1 MNEIVDCWRD
11 TAYQEFKPNG
21 DGKGHVEY
29 LHSIE
34 SKQLMKEYATKHFE
48 AFIPRIITY
57 FSPNINSQ
65 YAVSEISIRLWDTWE
80 NFYNYVISIDNDSPI
95 ITEFKEFISKF
106 KNENYS
112 YYVYFKFKH
121 IKLKEN

>member
-1 MNEIVDCWRD
+1 MRD
-11 TAYQEFKPNG
+11 TVYFT
-21 DGKGHVEY
+21 
-29 LHSIE
+29 L
-34 SKQLMKEYATKHFE
+34 
-48 AFIPRIITY
+48 PRIITY